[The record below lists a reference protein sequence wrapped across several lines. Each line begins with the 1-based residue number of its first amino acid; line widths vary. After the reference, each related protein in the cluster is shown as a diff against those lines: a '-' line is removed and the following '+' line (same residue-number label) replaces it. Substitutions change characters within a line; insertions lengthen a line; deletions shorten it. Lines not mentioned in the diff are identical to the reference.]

1 MVHPQK
7 SIPLILGIA
16 ALLITQIF
24 IYATQIQPLRQLYH
38 NMGLEIGQP
47 VDKLNGVIVYY
58 NGSVSHVESRNL
70 APDGYN
76 LGLKYQCVE
85 FVKRYYYEYFH
96 HKMPNSYGHAKDF
109 FNPKLSDG
117 AINKDRNLIQNK
129 NGGSTTP
136 QIHDIVVWDGNEW
149 NPFGHVAIVSAVY
162 DHSIEITQQN
172 PGPTAPSRI
181 QIELN
186 AHQGKFSLNDSEILG
201 WLHKK

>member
-1 MVHPQK
+1 MRK
-7 SIPLILGIA
+7 SPRLFLGIA
-16 ALLITQIF
+16 ALLGMQILIF
-24 IYATQIQPLRQLYH
+24 ATKNKPINQLYH
-38 NMGLEIGQP
+38 NMGMVVGQP
-47 VDKLNGVIVYY
+47 IDKLNGVIVYY
-58 NGSVSHVESRNL
+58 NGSVSNVESRNL

-85 FVKRYYYEYFH
+85 FVKRYYYEYFK

-109 FNPKLSDG
+109 YNGQLPDG
-117 AINKDRNLIQNK
+117 AINKDRNLLQYK
-129 NGGSTTP
+129 NGSSVAP
-136 QIHDIVVWDGNEW
+136 QINDIIVWNGNDW
-149 NPFGHVAIVSAVY
+149 NPYGHVAVVSAVY
-162 DHSIEITQQN
+162 TNSIEITQQN